1 MTIIYPWTWTNI
13 SYTCR
18 WKPCSL
24 TGFYVYVSFFKT
36 RRMKSFELNAWG
48 LEEVSVSESI
58 AVNGGQACIP
68 WGIVLEYLARIFAGG
83 VVGWSIYEMFS
94 EEEVI
99 EIYGG
104 ELDPAICVG

>member
-1 MTIIYPWTWTNI
+1 
-13 SYTCR
+13 
-18 WKPCSL
+18 
-24 TGFYVYVSFFKT
+24 
-36 RRMKSFELNAWG
+36 MKSLELNAWD

-104 ELDPAICVG
+104 ELDPFSFSERPAEPLLPRSLPKNHSR